1 MLGDRTIEALDQLA
15 ENFNAGDREGAVKAA
30 REILR
35 TQRHDYDWFIKSL
48 KNDNLKWFV
57 AEIFSNYPV
66 PKRLFEPLLQA
77 AIHETNPSMNR
88 YLVEPCISSYG
99 HRRVNE
105 YLLDVVEGDNDDD
118 IAGAVAALYW
128 ANMSLSFNAD
138 APKFTLEHASP
149 ESREAYLALADVWGR
164 KRTTYLR
171 IFLQNE
177 AVRVRQQIIPSLSLD
192 ESAYPDEMQP
202 LVRQAIDIARAHP
215 DDYIRH
221 RVEVQLGN
229 EKLLRPIPT
238 RNFDPS

>member
-1 MLGDRTIEALDQLA
+1 MKELERLA
-15 ENFNAGDREGAVKAA
+15 ANFNEGNREEAAKAT
-30 REILR
+30 RQILQTER
-35 TQRHDYDWFIKSL
+35 PDYDWLIQSL
-48 KNDNLKWFV
+48 KDDKRKWFV

-105 YLLDVVEGDNDDD
+105 YLLDVVEGGNDDD

-128 ANMSLSFNAD
+128 ANMSLSFNTD
-138 APKFTLEHASP
+138 ASEFTLKYASP
-149 ESREAYLALADVWGR
+149 ESREAYLALADVWER

-171 IFLQNE
+171 VFLQNE
-177 AVRVRQQIIPSLSLD
+177 AVRVRQQIIPSLNLD
-192 ESAYPDEMQP
+192 ESTYPEEMRP
-202 LVRQAIDIARAHP
+202 LLRQAIEVAHAHS
-215 DDYIRH
+215 DEYIRH

-229 EKLLRPIPT
+229 EKLLRPIPE
-238 RNFDPS
+238 RNIGEE